1 MESMWKKMIHS
12 REKKSRAQQNA
23 EVAAAEADD
32 ADVDNQPDEME
43 APSLLV
49 AKRQSQLIRMI
60 ASIDDTINKLRT
72 KRKAPDEKVVNFMD
86 ESRLQLKEE
95 YSTPQLTLE

>member
-23 EVAAAEADD
+23 EVTAAEADD
-32 ADVDNQPDEME
+32 ADVDNQQDEME

-60 ASIDDTINKLRT
+60 ASIDDTMNKLRT
-72 KRKAPDEKVVNFMD
+72 KRMHPMRKWSILWMN
-86 ESRLQLKEE
+86 RG
-95 YSTPQLTLE
+95 YN